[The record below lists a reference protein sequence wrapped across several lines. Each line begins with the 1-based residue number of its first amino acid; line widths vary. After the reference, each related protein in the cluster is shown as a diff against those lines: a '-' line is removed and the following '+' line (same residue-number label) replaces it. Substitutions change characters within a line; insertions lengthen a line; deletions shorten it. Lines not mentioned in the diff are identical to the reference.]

1 MMNNEMN
8 NNVVVAPVESQG
20 MVQSIVNNQRVQ
32 GGAIV
37 IGAALLG
44 FAAYKA
50 YKYIRNNAFCNKS
63 EEGVIEFGMGSVETD
78 KAAFRVKLTPRDKKT
93 ANAEDV
99 VEAEAVKAEVVDEK
113 K

>member
-8 NNVVVAPVESQG
+8 NNVVVAPESQG

-37 IGAALLG
+37 IAAALLG

-50 YKYIRNNAFCNKS
+50 YKYVSGKVAEHNAVPTAAPQAQPEAKA
-63 EEGVIEFGMGSVETD
+63 ETETA
-78 KAAFRVKLTPRDKKT
+78 KA
-93 ANAEDV
+93 
-99 VEAEAVKAEVVDEK
+99 VEAEVVEEK